1 MLQSRAYAAPI
12 FAMDWICGAV
22 PVDAVF
28 AGYDG
33 RGRGDGPG
41 KTFFCHFMY
50 SCGIPNFV

>member
-1 MLQSRAYAAPI
+1 MLQSTAYAAPI